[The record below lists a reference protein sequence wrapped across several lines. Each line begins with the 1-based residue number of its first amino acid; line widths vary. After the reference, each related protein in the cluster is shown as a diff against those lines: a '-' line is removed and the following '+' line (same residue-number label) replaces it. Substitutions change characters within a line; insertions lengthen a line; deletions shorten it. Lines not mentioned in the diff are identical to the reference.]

1 MLYPTLAR
9 DLTNGN
15 FTIQNKLNDKIKII
29 SKVASCYWYL
39 CRKSALAEAEKKLL
53 EITATAEKR
62 KKLLDEMATEKFEL
76 NQELTQVKEKIS
88 AEAEGKLKSQK
99 SEADQNILQLKKELK
114 EQIAQRKQ
122 GEMRILDANRRIDEL
137 MSEVKKVD
145 WKSRASYFN
154 PF

>member
-1 MLYPTLAR
+1 MRLCP
-9 DLTNGN
+9 
-15 FTIQNKLNDKIKII
+15 FNKIFLFINKKRFLRFFQFILFIF
-29 SKVASCYWYL
+29 S
-39 CRKSALAEAEKKLL
+39 RKKALGEAEKKLL

-99 SEADQNILQLKKELK
+99 SEADQNILQLKKDLK

-137 MSEVKKVD
+137 MSEVKKVY
-145 WKSRASYFN
+145 WRVGASSLSILARSRSKKR
-154 PF
+154 